1 VKGQR
6 LRHRVLTVQTVAA
19 RLVGKATPNTGNPAQ
34 RDFRKL
40 RQPRLSRRTF
50 LGAAACLVLGLFGL
64 VAPAE
69 AQIVA
74 LGASNTRG
82 MGVAFEA
89 AYPAQL
95 EAMLRTKGYR
105 GRVLNA
111 GISGDTTAGML
122 SRLDSAVP
130 PDTRVVVLQPGAN
143 DLRRRGGG
151 SAAREANIEQ
161 IVSRLSAR
169 GIQVVMLDNDMLR
182 AVPDQYR
189 QADGEHLTPEGYRL
203 LASWLVPKVAPLI
216 GLPPG

>member
-1 VKGQR
+1 M
-6 LRHRVLTVQTVAA
+6 
-19 RLVGKATPNTGNPAQ
+19 PNTETPHNTTSASCA
-34 RDFRKL
+34 
-40 RQPRLSRRTF
+40 SRGF
-50 LGAAACLVLGLFGL
+50 AVELFSPPHVWCSAFGL
-64 VAPAE
+64 VAAAE

-89 AYPAQL
+89 AYPAHL
-95 EAMLRTKGYR
+95 EAMLRAKGYR

-130 PDTRVVVLQPGAN
+130 PDIRVVVLQPGAN

-151 SAAREANIEQ
+151 PAARDANIEQ

-189 QADGEHLTPEGYRL
+189 QADREHLTPEGYRL

-216 GLPPG
+216 GLPAG

>member
-1 VKGQR
+1 MVD
-6 LRHRVLTVQTVAA
+6 
-19 RLVGKATPNTGNPAQ
+19 KAMPNTGDPAQ
-34 RDFRKL
+34 HDFRKR

-50 LGAAACLVLGLFGL
+50 LGAAASLVLGLFGL

-95 EAMLRTKGYR
+95 EAMLRAKGYR

-122 SRLDSAVP
+122 ARLDSAVP

-151 SAAREANIEQ
+151 SAARDANIEQ

-169 GIQVVMLDNDMLR
+169 GIQVVMLENDMLR
-182 AVPDQYR
+182 AVPYQYR

>member
-1 VKGQR
+1 ME
-6 LRHRVLTVQTVAA
+6 
-19 RLVGKATPNTGNPAQ
+19 NTGEPP
-34 RDFRKL
+34 RDDCRML
-40 RQPRLSRRTF
+40 RPLRLSHRTF
-50 LGAAACLVLGLFGL
+50 LGAAACLVLGLLGF
-64 VAPAE
+64 AATPK

-95 EAMLRTKGYR
+95 EAMLRAKGYR
-105 GRVLNA
+105 GGVLNA
-111 GISGDTTAGML
+111 GISGDTT
-122 SRLDSAVP
+122 RLDSAVP
-130 PDTRVVVLQPGAN
+130 PDTRVVILQPGAN
-143 DLRRRGGG
+143 DLRRRAGG
-151 SAAREANIEQ
+151 SAAREANIQQ
-161 IVSRLSAR
+161 IVSRLRAR

-189 QADGEHLTPEGYRL
+189 QADREHLTPDGYRL

>member
-1 VKGQR
+1 MVARKHAKGWG
-6 LRHRVLTVQTVAA
+6 TAM
-19 RLVGKATPNTGNPAQ
+19 PNTGDCGRPN
-34 RDFRKL
+34 FRIL
-40 RQPRLSRRTF
+40 RRPRLSRRTF
-50 LGAAACLVLGLFGL
+50 LCAAACLVLGLLGL
-64 VAPAE
+64 VAAAE
-69 AQIVA
+69 AQIIA

-95 EAMLRTKGYR
+95 EAMLGAKGYR

-122 SRLDSAVP
+122 ARLDSAVP
-130 PDTRVVVLQPGAN
+130 PDTRVVILQPGAN
-143 DLRRRGGG
+143 DLRGRRGVGP
-151 SAAREANIEQ
+151 AAREANIQQ
-161 IVSRLSAR
+161 IVSRLSTR
-169 GIQVVMLDNDMLR
+169 GIHVVMLDNDMLR

-189 QADGEHLTPEGYRL
+189 QADREQLTPEGYRL

>member
-1 VKGQR
+1 MKGQR
-6 LRHRVLTVQTVAA
+6 LRHRVLTVQTGAA
-19 RLVGKATPNTGNPAQ
+19 RLVGKAMPNTGNPAQ
-34 RDFRKL
+34 HDFRKL

-64 VAPAE
+64 FVPAE

-95 EAMLRTKGYR
+95 EAMLRAKGYR

-122 SRLDSAVP
+122 ARLDSAVP

-151 SAAREANIEQ
+151 PVARDANIQQ
-161 IVSRLSAR
+161 IVAHLSAR
-169 GIQVVMLDNDMLR
+169 GIQVVMLDNDMLH
-182 AVPDQYR
+182 AVPNEYR

-203 LASWLVPKVAPLI
+203 VASWLVPKVAPLI

>member
-1 VKGQR
+1 
-6 LRHRVLTVQTVAA
+6 
-19 RLVGKATPNTGNPAQ
+19 
-34 RDFRKL
+34 
-40 RQPRLSRRTF
+40 
-50 LGAAACLVLGLFGL
+50 
-64 VAPAE
+64 
-69 AQIVA
+69 
-74 LGASNTRG
+74 
-82 MGVAFEA
+82 
-89 AYPAQL
+89 
-95 EAMLRTKGYR
+95 MLRAKGCG

-122 SRLDSAVP
+122 ARLDSAVP

-151 SAAREANIEQ
+151 SAARDANIEQ

-189 QADGEHLTPEGYRL
+189 QADGQHLTPEGYYL
-203 LASWLVPKVAPLI
+203 LASWLIPKVAPLI

>member
-1 VKGQR
+1 M
-6 LRHRVLTVQTVAA
+6 T
-19 RLVGKATPNTGNPAQ
+19 VGKAMPNREDRA
-34 RDFRKL
+34 RHEFRMQ
-40 RQPRLSRRTF
+40 RQPPLSRRTF
-50 LGAAACLVLGLFGL
+50 LGASACLVFGL
-64 VAPAE
+64 VGLVAAAQ

-82 MGVAFEA
+82 MGVAFEE

-95 EAMLRTKGYR
+95 EAMLRAKGYR

-122 SRLDSAVP
+122 ARLDSAVP
-130 PDTRVVVLQPGAN
+130 PDTRVVILQPGGN

-169 GIQVVMLDNDMLR
+169 GIQVVMLDNDMLH
-182 AVPDQYR
+182 AVPNEYR
-189 QADGEHLTPEGYRL
+189 QADGEHLTPEGYHL
-203 LASWLVPKVAPLI
+203 LASWLMPKVAALI
-216 GLPPG
+216 GLPGG

>member
-1 VKGQR
+1 MKGQR

-19 RLVGKATPNTGNPAQ
+19 RLVGKAMPNTGNPAQ
-34 RDFRKL
+34 HDFRKL
-40 RQPRLSRRTF
+40 RRPRLSRRTF

-64 VAPAE
+64 VAAAE

-82 MGVAFEA
+82 MGVALDA
-89 AYPAQL
+89 SYPAQL
-95 EAMLRTKGYR
+95 EAMLRSKGYR
-105 GRVLNA
+105 GRVVNA

-122 SRLDSAVP
+122 ARLDTAVP
-130 PDTRVVVLQPGAN
+130 PDTRMVILQPGGN

-151 SAAREANIEQ
+151 AAARDANIEQ
-161 IVSRLSAR
+161 IVARLSAR

-182 AVPDQYR
+182 AVPNEYR
-189 QADGEHLTPEGYRL
+189 QADAQHLTPEGYRL
-203 LASWLVPKVAPLI
+203 LASWLMPKVAPLI

>member
-1 VKGQR
+1 MGD
-6 LRHRVLTVQTVAA
+6 
-19 RLVGKATPNTGNPAQ
+19 KAMPKTGDPAQ
-34 RDFRKL
+34 HDFRKL
-40 RQPRLSRRTF
+40 CQPRLCRRTF
-50 LGAAACLVLGLFGL
+50 LAAACLVLGLLGL
-64 VAPAE
+64 VAAAE

-95 EAMLRTKGYR
+95 EAMLRAKGYR

-130 PDTRVVVLQPGAN
+130 PDIRVVVLQPGAN

-182 AVPDQYR
+182 AVPDQDR
-189 QADGEHLTPEGYRL
+189 QADREHLTPDGYRL

>member
-1 VKGQR
+1 ME
-6 LRHRVLTVQTVAA
+6 
-19 RLVGKATPNTGNPAQ
+19 NTGEPA
-34 RDFRKL
+34 RHDCRML
-40 RQPRLSRRTF
+40 RPMRLTRRAF
-50 LGAAACLVLGLFGL
+50 LGAAACLVLGLLGF
-64 VAPAE
+64 AATAK

-95 EAMLRTKGYR
+95 EAMLRAEGYR
-105 GRVLNA
+105 GGVLNA
-111 GISGDTTAGML
+111 GISGDTTTGML
-122 SRLDSAVP
+122 TRLDSAVP
-130 PDTRVVVLQPGAN
+130 PDTRVVILQPGAN

-151 SAAREANIEQ
+151 SAAREANIQQ
-161 IVSRLSAR
+161 IVSRLRAR

-189 QADGEHLTPEGYRL
+189 QADREHLTPDGYRL
-203 LASWLVPKVAPLI
+203 LASWLVPKVAPLV